1 MYGRD
6 ESIRANPLLTQ
17 STTTTSSLS
26 AAQPAPHTT
35 THRLPV
41 QQTLR
46 LPKHGDAWA
55 QPAAEV
61 LATEAVAQ
69 PRRYHGGGGGVLP
82 GMEHDGRSGQPDNA
96 HTQTQLRQAVADRFR
111 VEAPR
116 LMIPPRQRSCRLV
129 ARSVGEPN
137 DACASRPNP
146 NRITPVHPPPHLLS
160 MSTTVPETG
169 SLEADTNTTSGSA
182 SEAAVVTHRARSAYH
197 RGASGLGA
205 AVECV
210 EYSWVYV
217 NSHVLH
223 TTHMPSVSALPDGT
237 LVVAF
242 HASRYNEGD
251 TDQQIMLA
259 TSRNGG
265 KRFDPPKPAFRAGD
279 G

>member
-1 MYGRD
+1 
-6 ESIRANPLLTQ
+6 
-17 STTTTSSLS
+17 
-26 AAQPAPHTT
+26 
-35 THRLPV
+35 V
-41 QQTLR
+41 KQTLR
-46 LPKHGDAWA
+46 IAKRGDAWA
-55 QPAAEV
+55 QPAGEV
-61 LATEAVAQ
+61 LATEAVVTQ
-69 PRRYHGGGGGVLP
+69 PRRYHGGAGGVLP
-82 GMEHDGRSGQPDNA
+82 GLENDGRNGRPDNA
-96 HTQTQLRQAVADRFR
+96 QTQTQLRQAVAARFR
-111 VEAPR
+111 VEQPR
-116 LMIPPRQRSCRLV
+116 LMIPPRQQSCRLV
-129 ARSVGEPN
+129 ARSVSEAN
-137 DACASRPNP
+137 DVCAARPNP
-146 NRITPVHPPPHLLS
+146 NLSPMTQLQPPPNVVS
-160 MSTTVPETG
+160 MTTTVETE

-182 SEAAVVTHRARSAYH
+182 GEAAAVTHRARSSYH
-197 RGASGLGA
+197 RGPSGLGV